1 MLMGMAC
8 QRLEQLR
15 VGTSL
20 ATILWKDVELIRR
33 RCLHQHDSRV
43 KESAAQW
50 ARALNRWKSGSPPI
64 GLI

>member
-1 MLMGMAC
+1 
-8 QRLEQLR
+8 LR